1 MPILSKIFNGS
12 MSGVVDSVSDIID
25 KFSLSK
31 EEKQQFKLE
40 MQSQLLKKEK
50 ELEETYRT
58 ELESRADIIK
68 SEMAQGDR
76 FTKRARPA
84 IIYGGLIFISIV
96 HVLVPVIAYIGG
108 VPNNELPQIIL
119 PEEFWWAWATVVG
132 VYGVGRS
139 AEKMGVTHRTTQFMT
154 GSGVNKIIRNKK
166 AEG

>member
-1 MPILSKIFNGS
+1 MSILSKIFNGS
-12 MSGVVDSVSDIID
+12 LTGVIDSVSGVID

-31 EEKQQFKLE
+31 EEKQEFKLE
-40 MQSQLLKKEK
+40 MQSRLMQMEK

-68 SEMAQGDR
+68 NEMIQGDR

-84 IIYGGLIFISIV
+84 IIYAGLIFIFIV
-96 HVLVPVIAYIGG
+96 HILVPVIAYIAG
-108 VPNNELPQIIL
+108 VPGDKMPAIDL
-119 PEEFWWAWATVVG
+119 PEEFWWAWTTVVG

-139 AEKMGVTHRTTQFMT
+139 AEKMGATNRATRFIT
-154 GSGVNKIIRNKK
+154 GSGVGRINKSQN